1 MLTTLRFFKLLAI
14 VVWLGGI
21 VFFAFVLAPV
31 AFTRLPSPH
40 LAGMVVGGTLSI
52 LHTVGLFC
60 GLLFLLATLSTYALA
75 RYRKPRIAAEAALVC
90 AMLALTAYSQFS
102 VIPRME
108 VDRQRVAASG
118 VDIDSA
124 SPSNPSRRDFD
135 HLHGLS
141 EKLEGIV
148 LLAGVAVVW
157 LLARREELA

>member
-108 VDRQRVAASG
+108 LDRQRVAASG

-135 HLHGLS
+135 HLHGQS
-141 EKLEGIV
+141 EKVEGIV
-148 LLAGVAVVW
+148 LLAGLGVVW
-157 LLARREELA
+157 LLSRREESV